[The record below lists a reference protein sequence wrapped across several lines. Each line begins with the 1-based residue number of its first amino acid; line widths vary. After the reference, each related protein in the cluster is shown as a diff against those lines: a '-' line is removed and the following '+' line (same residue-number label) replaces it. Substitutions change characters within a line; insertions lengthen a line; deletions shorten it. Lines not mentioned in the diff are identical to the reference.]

1 MPALATGRR
10 LRRLLRL
17 FFLVGAASLLSIA
30 ARSENDAADSL
41 PQVQAKY
48 VINFV
53 AFTTWPEPAG
63 GPVEGQAKA
72 ARVIGV
78 LGDEFGAIALEE
90 LVARRSAQTGSPVTI
105 RRIRQTDDLA
115 GCHVLLVGDGFD
127 TAKWTSALN
136 GLRTQPVL
144 TVGSGRIFAQRH
156 GLVGLYL
163 SDGRLRFAV
172 NFKRVEA
179 SGLRLSSRLLSLAEI
194 VED

>member
-1 MPALATGRR
+1 MPAHATGRHVG
-10 LRRLLRL
+10 RLLRL
-17 FFLVGAASLLSIA
+17 FLMLGAVSLLSLA
-30 ARSENDAADSL
+30 ARSESDAADSL

-48 VINFV
+48 LINFV

-63 GPVEGQAKA
+63 GLAGGQAGTP
-72 ARVIGV
+72 RVIGV

-90 LVARRSAQTGSPVTI
+90 FAARRSVQAGSPITV

-127 TAKWTSALN
+127 TAKWSSALN
-136 GLRTQPVL
+136 GLRSQPVL

-163 SDGRLRFAV
+163 AEGRLRFAV